1 MGGLLRTGVVLVAAT
16 MGSAALAQPA
26 VSTVPADAAACSR
39 LNEQLYAWAEAQ
51 EKRDRKLVIPREF
64 ARVSANL
71 DDFCTGKDFAK
82 AQIALD
88 WMNNCIKNYRK
99 PYSLGFCQRNEAY
112 FCAVMPDS
120 DACPKK

>member
-1 MGGLLRTGVVLVAAT
+1 MRVVAAALLT
-16 MGSAALAQPA
+16 ALMAGVAAAQP
-26 VSTVPADAAACSR
+26 VVTEVPTDPDACSK
-39 LNEQLYAWAEAQ
+39 LNQQLYAWAEAQ

-64 ARVSANL
+64 ARVSANF
-71 DDFCTGKDFAK
+71 DDFCTDKDFAK

-99 PYSLGFCQRNEAY
+99 PYSLGFCQRNETY